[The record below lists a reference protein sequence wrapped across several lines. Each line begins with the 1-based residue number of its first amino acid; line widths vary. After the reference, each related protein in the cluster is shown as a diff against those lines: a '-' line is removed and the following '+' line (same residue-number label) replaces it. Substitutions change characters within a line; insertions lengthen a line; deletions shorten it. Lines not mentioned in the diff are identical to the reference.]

1 MAANFEKMNNPLLMP
16 FDTPFETPP
25 FGNINN
31 DHFLPAIKQSIEM
44 ARAEILEIANS
55 SEPATFDNTIEA
67 LEKSGEI
74 MGRATSILFNL
85 NSAETSTEMQQITQE
100 ASPILTAFNNE
111 IKQNAQL
118 FDRIRHVYENIK
130 NLELNPEETML
141 LTKTYKGFIRS
152 GAGLNETDKKRFKE
166 VAMELS
172 TLGLKFGEN
181 VLAETNEFELVIDD
195 EKDLA
200 GLPTDLIQRASM
212 LAAEKNKLD
221 QWIFTLQAP
230 SYIPFM
236 EYAENR
242 LLREKVY
249 RSYMSK
255 ALADGERDNKVIVK
269 KMVALRKELAQ
280 LLSYPTYADF
290 VLEERMA
297 QRPENVRN
305 FLQDL
310 LEKAKN
316 KAKDEIEEIRSYMKD
331 LGAEHDLQR
340 WDWGF
345 YSEKLR
351 KKKYDLDDELTKPY
365 FQLENVIDGVF
376 QTAEK
381 LYGLSFTENPKLP
394 VYHDEVK
401 GYEVKDESGETM
413 AVFWADFFPRKGKR
427 GGAWM
432 TSFRDQEKR
441 EGKRIVPQVSIVCN
455 FTPSMPDKP
464 SLLKF
469 DEVLTLF
476 HEFGHALHGMLGN
489 TKYGSLSG
497 TSVFWDFVEL
507 PSQIFENWCYEKD
520 CLDLFARHYQT
531 DEPMPSEYI
540 DRIRRA
546 STYHE
551 AYATMRQLSFSFL
564 DMAFHDRK
572 DADLKDADLEVEEI
586 ENNALSP
593 IDLFPKVEGTN
604 MSVQFS
610 HIFAGGYAAGY
621 YSYKWAEVL
630 DADAFALFKER
641 GVFDKETATSF
652 KENVLSKGG
661 TEPPMELY
669 KRFRGKE
676 PTVDALLERASLN

>member
-1 MAANFEKMNNPLLMP
+1 MSNPLLMP
-16 FDTPFETPP
+16 FSTPFETPP
-25 FGNINN
+25 FGEIKNE
-31 DHFLPAIKQSIEM
+31 HYLPAISQSIEI
-44 ARAEILEIANS
+44 ARAEILEIS
-55 SEPATFDNTIEA
+55 DSQEPATFQNTIEA
-67 LEKSGEI
+67 LEKSGEV

-85 NSAETSTEMQQITQE
+85 NSAETSEEMQKITQE

-111 IKQNAQL
+111 IKQNAKL
-118 FDRIRHVYENIK
+118 FDRIQAVFNSK
-130 NLELNPEETML
+130 NNLTLDAEQEML
-141 LTKTYKGFIRS
+141 LVKTHKGFLRS
-152 GAGLNETDKKRFKE
+152 GAGLNEADKKRFKE

-181 VLAETNEFELVIDD
+181 VLAETNDYQLVIED

-200 GLPTDLIQRASM
+200 GLPGDVVQQASL
-212 LAAEKNKLD
+212 LAAQKGKLN

-236 EYAENR
+236 EYAHNR
-242 LLREKVY
+242 ALREKMF
-249 RSYMSK
+249 RAYMSK
-255 ALADGERDNKVIVK
+255 ALKDGDRDNKMIVK
-269 KMVALRKELAQ
+269 KLVALRKELAS
-280 LLSYPTYADF
+280 LLGYATYADF

-297 QRPENVRN
+297 ERPANVKG

-310 LEKAKN
+310 LEKAKG
-316 KAKDEIEEIRSYMKD
+316 KAADEVEEIKAYMKE
-331 LGAEHDLQR
+331 LGVKHELQR
-340 WDWGF
+340 WDWGY

-365 FQLENVIDGVF
+365 FQLEKVIDGVF

-381 LYGLSFTENPKLP
+381 LYGISFKENTDIP
-394 VYHDEVK
+394 VYQEEVRA
-401 GYEVKDESGETM
+401 YEVTDKAGEKV

-432 TSFRDQEKR
+432 TSFRDQENQDG
-441 EGKRIVPQVSIVCN
+441 ERIIPQVSIVCN
-455 FTPSMPDKP
+455 FTPSSPDKP

-476 HEFGHALHGMLGN
+476 HEFGHALHGMLAN

-497 TSVFWDFVEL
+497 TSVYWDFVEL
-507 PSQIFENWCYEKD
+507 PSQIFENWCYERE
-520 CLDLFARHYQT
+520 CLDLFAKHYQT
-531 DEPMPSEYI
+531 GEDIPEEYI
-540 DRIRRA
+540 DRIRKA

-551 AYATMRQLSFSFL
+551 AYATMRQLSFGFL
-564 DMAFHDRK
+564 DMAFHDSENP
-572 DADLKDADLEVEEI
+572 DIDVEQI
-586 ENNALSP
+586 EQEALAP

-641 GVFDKETATSF
+641 GVFDQKTATSF
-652 KENVLSKGG
+652 KENILSKGG

-669 KRFRGKE
+669 KRFRGQE
-676 PTVDALLERASLN
+676 PTVDALLERAGLV

>member
-1 MAANFEKMNNPLLMP
+1 MNNPLLMP
-16 FDTPFETPP
+16 FDTPFDTPP
-25 FGNINN
+25 FGDIKNEHYI
-31 DHFLPAIKQSIEM
+31 PAIQQSIEM

-55 SEPATFDNTIEA
+55 SEVATFQNTIEA

-85 NSAETSTEMQQITQE
+85 NSAETSEEMQRITQE
-100 ASPILTAFNNE
+100 ASPLLTAFNNE
-111 IKQNAQL
+111 IKQNTRL
-118 FDRIRHVYENIK
+118 FDRIRTVYENME

-152 GAGLNETDKKRFKE
+152 GAGLNEEDKKRFKE
-166 VAMELS
+166 IAMELS

-195 EKDLA
+195 KKDLA
-200 GLPTDLIQRASM
+200 GLPSDLIQRAAMKS
-212 LAAEKNKLD
+212 AEKGNLD

-242 LLREKVY
+242 ILREKMY
-249 RSYMSK
+249 RAYMSK
-255 ALADGERDNKVIVK
+255 ALADGDRDNKQIVK
-269 KMVALRKELAQ
+269 RLVTLRKELAE
-280 LLSYPTYADF
+280 LLGYPTYADF

-297 QRPENVRN
+297 QRPENVKS

-310 LEKAKN
+310 LD
-316 KAKDEIEEIRSYMKD
+316 KAKDKAEEEVEEIRAYLKE
-331 LGAEHDLQR
+331 LGVEHELQR
-340 WDWGF
+340 WDWGY

-381 LYGLSFTENPKLP
+381 LYGLSFTKNKDLP
-394 VYHDEVK
+394 VYHDQVI
-401 GYEVKDESGETM
+401 GYEVKNESGKM
-413 AVFWADFFPRKGKR
+413 VAVFWTDFFPRKGKR

-432 TSFRDQEKR
+432 TSFRDQETQA
-441 EGKRIVPQVSIVCN
+441 GNRIVPQVSIVCN

-507 PSQIFENWCYEKD
+507 PSQIFENWCYEKE
-520 CLDLFARHYQT
+520 CLDLFAKHYET
-531 DEPMPSEYI
+531 GEPIPSKYI
-540 DRIRRA
+540 DRIKNA

-551 AYATMRQLSFSFL
+551 AYATMRQLSFGFL
-564 DMAFHDRK
+564 DMAFHDRT
-572 DADLKDADLEVEEI
+572 DAEFDVEEI
-586 ENNALSP
+586 ENKALSP

-652 KENVLSKGG
+652 KENILSKGG

-676 PTVDALLERASLN
+676 PTVDALLERAGLS